1 MTHDSHSQHGIY
13 WRAKLLVLMALPV
26 LTFLTLAV
34 RTGGASVAAPGGDGT
49 TPCLDGDPHN
59 LEDLRLIL
67 DNPNPPRGVQ
77 RINPSMTVE
86 FVGQG
91 MLAEGAPAYPS
102 LAVDD
107 PASDGADEPPAGE
120 ADYREVQLQVFNA
133 LTENVFHLIAQQAML
148 DDILQCH
155 ENAGLTRATE
165 GVDDEAPEDRLLWLP
180 AITSAEASPAPP
192 AVAEAPAP
200 AIEAPEG
207 WSNGVDTRLLRTA
220 TTSWPWRTI
229 SQFRYGNVDESRCT
243 GTLIGPRHLVTA
255 AHCINQQG
263 TNTWYTIRVAP
274 GKNGVG
280 NEPYGES
287 VISINPA
294 PGTSAWYFTPWQWRD
309 PNLTHWQWDWGLIVI
324 PDRLGDQT
332 GWMGYVAL
340 SGNYLKTV
348 ANYNRGYPLCGTS
361 NDPANCQDARLYGD
375 MYHCNIGNF
384 YNPGPDNWNRRIAVS
399 CDMSGGH
406 SGSAVYNYF
415 YDANLGQYVPVVA
428 MVASTQTC
436 TTCDADDDYP
446 NVMRRITPGDLG
458 TISWLRETFP

>member
-1 MTHDSHSQHGIY
+1 MSYDRRSRDRLHGQI
-13 WRAKLLVLMALPV
+13 LLFVIVLLLALSLFAGVGADGAQVVSP
-26 LTFLTLAV
+26 
-34 RTGGASVAAPGGDGT
+34 GASPAGAEG
-49 TPCLDGDPHN
+49 PCLEGDPYN
-59 LEDLRLIL
+59 LEVLRRVL
-67 DNPNPPRGVQ
+67 DDPNPPQGVQ
-77 RINPSMTVE
+77 TINPNLTVE
-86 FVGQG
+86 FVDQG
-91 MLAEGAPAYPS
+91 ALMESQPEFPS
-102 LAVDD
+102 FELDD
-107 PASDGADEPPAGE
+107 PASDGESEPPPDE
-120 ADYREVQLQVFNA
+120 ADYREVQLQVFNTT
-133 LTENVFHLIAQQAML
+133 TENVFHMVAQQGML
-148 DDILQCH
+148 DDVLDCH
-155 ENAGLTRATE
+155 QSEGRTSATQGRDDDAGEDQLT
-165 GVDDEAPEDRLLWLP
+165 WLP
-180 AITSAEASPAPP
+180 AINGTGQASPTPSAQTPD
-192 AVAEAPAP
+192 
-200 AIEAPEG
+200 G
-207 WSNGVDTRLLRTA
+207 WSNGVDTRIMRTA

-229 SQFRYGNVDESRCT
+229 SQFRYGTVDESRCT

-263 TNTWYTIRVAP
+263 TNTWFTIRVAP

-280 NEPYGES
+280 NEPFGES
-287 VISINPA
+287 VISTNPA

-324 PDRLGDQT
+324 PDRLGDMT

-361 NDPANCQDARLYGD
+361 NDPASCQDARLYGD
-375 MYHCNIGNF
+375 YLNCNIGGF
-384 YNPGPDNWNRRIAVS
+384 YNAGPDNWNRRIAVS

-415 YDANLGQYVPVVA
+415 FDSNLGQYVPVVA

-436 TTCDADDDYP
+436 TTCGPSDNYP